1 MHSAEPIEFDPF
13 LPEFHDNPYPHYQRL
28 REECPVVHSAGHDM
42 WFVACHADVMKIFR
56 DAHTFSSETRM
67 SAGFLPM
74 IATIDPPR
82 HDALRAVLTSN
93 FMPNR
98 VRKLSA
104 FVREIAR
111 ELLEAIEPRKG
122 CDLIRDFASDIPT
135 RVTCHLL
142 GVPETMRATF
152 SRLTE
157 EIFPTFES
165 EQGLQGSTALPI
177 YALAEE
183 LLDLKRQAPG
193 EDIST
198 QIAFA
203 QVDGQSLTREEMLA
217 YMLQLIVAGF
227 ETTRGLIGN
236 TAWLLA
242 SHPEQQQ
249 RLRMAPDLIPGAIDE
264 SLRYESPT
272 PMIFRTTTAP
282 VEIQG
287 VQVPADAIVVPIM
300 ASANRDS
307 AAFEE
312 PDRFEITRKSRQPH
326 LAFGAGIHFCLG
338 NHLARLEAM
347 ICLEE
352 MLRILPAWEVDEV
365 QARRHRNPIAR
376 GFLSL
381 PLQFDGSARATSAG
395 R

>member
-1 MHSAEPIEFDPF
+1 MHQKKPYEFDPF
-13 LPEFHDNPYPHYQRL
+13 LSEFHDDPYPRYEHL
-28 REECPVVHSAGHDM
+28 REHCPVFYSDRHDM
-42 WFVACHADVMKIFR
+42 WFVARHADVMRIFR
-56 DAHTFSSETRM
+56 DAHSFSNETRM

-74 IATIDPPR
+74 IATMDPPR
-82 HDALRAVLTSN
+82 HDALRAVLTGN

-98 VRKLSA
+98 LGRLSA

-111 ELLEAIEPRKG
+111 QLLERIDIRNG
-122 CDLIRDFASDIPT
+122 CDLIADFATEIPT

-142 GVPETMRATF
+142 GVPETMRGTF
-152 SRLTE
+152 CRLTE

-165 EQGLQGSTALPI
+165 AQGLQPSTATPI

-183 LLDLKRQAPG
+183 LLDLKRRTPG

-203 QVDGQSLTREEMLA
+203 TIEGQSLTRKEMLA
-217 YMLQLIVAGF
+217 YILQLIVAGF

-236 TAWLLA
+236 TAWLL
-242 SHPEQQQ
+242 SSYPEQRE
-249 RLRMAPDLIPGAIDE
+249 RLRAFPDLIPRAIEE
-264 SLRYESPT
+264 SLRHESPT
-272 PMIFRTTTAP
+272 PMIFRTTREP

-287 VQVPADAIVVPIM
+287 VRIPESAIVVPIM
-300 ASANRDS
+300 ASANRDAS
-307 AAFEE
+307 VFEA
-312 PDRFEITRKSRQPH
+312 PDRFDIERKSLQPH

-338 NHLARLEAM
+338 NHLARLEAT

-352 MLRILPAWEVDEV
+352 MLRILPAWKVVEAET
-365 QARRHRNPIAR
+365 RRHGNPIAR

-381 PLQFDGSARATSAG
+381 PLRFEASRPAVHAG